1 MFESYDLSKK
11 YIVACSG
18 GPDSMALLNM
28 LVSHNFNVI
37 VAMVNYKTRKES
49 DEEEQLVKDYC
60 KSHNIKCY
68 VEIFNEKCE
77 RNFEAVARK
86 FRYNFFSK
94 VYKLE
99 DASGLFVAHH
109 KDDVI
114 ETYLLKKHRNVINK
128 SYLIESFTIINK
140 MNVYRPLLN
149 EFYKQDLIDYC
160 EKNKIE
166 YGIDK
171 TNFMDIHTRNII
183 RKRIADMDKE
193 VIYKQAIFEEEKLVN
208 IRKEVQEFLKYYPVY
223 LTNVLKEKDDMW
235 LHIFLYE
242 SCNGKYKRNINKS
255 ILLALKDF
263 LKSDK
268 PNLNILVKD
277 NYYLCKNYNK
287 IEFVFIN
294 ESEFNYVLNKLEYI
308 NTPYFKITNSG
319 LKMHG
324 IYVSEEDFPITI
336 RNYNE
341 NDKIVLKE
349 GSKKI
354 TRLFIDKKVPL
365 HERKMV
371 PVIENRHGQIIFVY
385 NLYRKYGLKYVK
397 NNLFMIK

>member
-28 LVSHNFNVI
+28 LVNHNFNVV
-37 VAMVNYKTRKES
+37 VAMVNYKTRFES
-49 DEEEQLVKDYC
+49 DLEEELVRNYC

-77 RNFEAVARK
+77 KNFEAVARK
-86 FRYNFFSK
+86 FRYNFFAK

-128 SYLIESFTIINK
+128 SYLIESYTIINK

-149 EFYKQDLIDYC
+149 DFYKQDLIDYC
-160 EKNKIE
+160 NLNSIE
-166 YGIDK
+166 YGVDK

-183 RKRIADMDKE
+183 RKKISNLDKE
-193 VIYKQAIFEEEKLVN
+193 AIYQNAIEEEENLIK
-208 IRKEVQEFLKYYPVY
+208 IRKEVKEFIKYYPVF
-223 LTNVLKEKDDMW
+223 LINSLKEKNDIW

-242 SCNGKYKRNINKS
+242 TCDSKYKRNINKS
-255 ILLALKDF
+255 IFLALKDF

-268 PNLNILVKD
+268 PNLTIKIKD

-287 IEFVFIN
+287 VEFIYIN
-294 ESEFNYVLNKLEYI
+294 ESDFNYVLTKIEYI
-308 NTPYFKITNSG
+308 STPFFKLTDNG

-324 IYVSEEDFPITI
+324 IYVSDEDFPIKI

-341 NDKIVLKE
+341 NDKINLKE

-371 PVIENRHGQIIFVY
+371 PIIENRHGEIIFVY

>member
-18 GPDSMALLNM
+18 GPDSMALLDM
-28 LVSHNFNVI
+28 LKNHNFNIV
-37 VAMVNYKTRKES
+37 VAMVNYKTREES
-49 DEEEQLVKDYC
+49 DTEEQLVKDYC
-60 KSHNIKCY
+60 NKNNIDCY
-68 VEIFNEKCE
+68 VEIFDQKCE
-77 RNFEAVARK
+77 KNFEAVARK
-86 FRYNFFSK
+86 FRYDFFAK
-94 VYKLE
+94 VYKLV

-128 SYLIESFTIINK
+128 SYLIEEKTIINK
-140 MNVYRPLLN
+140 MNVYRPLIN
-149 EFYKQDLIDYC
+149 SFYKIDLINYC
-160 EKNKIE
+160 NKFDIV

-183 RKRIADMDKE
+183 RKKIANEDKE
-193 VIYKQAIFEEEKLVN
+193 KLYLKAIEEENKLIN
-208 IRKEVQEFLKYYPVY
+208 TRKEVKEFIKFYPIYPISLLV
-223 LTNVLKEKDDMW
+223 EKDDMW
-235 LHIFLYE
+235 LNIFLYE
-242 SCNGKYKRNINKS
+242 ACNKKYKRNINKS

-263 LKSDK
+263 IKSDK
-268 PNLNILVKD
+268 PNLNYLIKD
-277 NYYLCKNYNK
+277 NYYLTKNYNK
-287 IEFVFIN
+287 IEFVFIKD
-294 ESEFNYVLNKLEYI
+294 EAFNYVLDKIEYI
-308 NTPYFKITNSG
+308 STPYFKLTDNG

-324 IYVSEEDFPITI
+324 IYVSEKDFPITI

-341 NDKIVLKE
+341 NDKIILKQ

-371 PVIENRHGQIIFVY
+371 PVIENCNHEIIFVY

-397 NNLFMIK
+397 NNLFMLK